1 LKFTRPTGKNPNN
14 IQFFFLKLIYPRLE
28 IGCNERIA
36 NSSEYIT
43 HKDLCDGIQRYL
55 LNKQTPMIRLFIV
68 MTLLLSF
75 CNSCK
80 KIDKLTQ
87 FNMEYN
93 ESIVIPST
101 TGIALPIDLLTPDIE
116 SNSESTFAINDTRK
130 DLVEKI
136 VLTSLDLAITSP
148 SGGDFSFL
156 ESISIFIN
164 AEGLQETRI
173 AWFDE
178 IPPSA
183 GSALV
188 LETSDTD
195 LKEYIKKD
203 NFSLKVNTVTD
214 ELISSDHHIEI
225 QAVFFVD
232 AKILGI

>member
-1 LKFTRPTGKNPNN
+1 
-14 IQFFFLKLIYPRLE
+14 
-28 IGCNERIA
+28 
-36 NSSEYIT
+36 
-43 HKDLCDGIQRYL
+43 
-55 LNKQTPMIRLFIV
+55 
-68 MTLLLSF
+68 
-75 CNSCK
+75 
-80 KIDKLTQ
+80 
-87 FNMEYN
+87 MEYN